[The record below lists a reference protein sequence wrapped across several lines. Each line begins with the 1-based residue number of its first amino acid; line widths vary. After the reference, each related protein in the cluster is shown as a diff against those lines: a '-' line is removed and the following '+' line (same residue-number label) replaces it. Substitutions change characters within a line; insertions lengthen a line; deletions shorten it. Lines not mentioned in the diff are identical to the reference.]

1 MMEVVIAVNK
11 LPTPA
16 MGQGRQDGCLL
27 MMARDWE
34 VRVDI
39 RARGGESARAR
50 ARAVLVAVGWE
61 AAIARE
67 GGVAAG
73 QPGSGV
79 AIRPQASR
87 SINCQPRERG
97 SGLRGFA

>member
-1 MMEVVIAVNK
+1 M
-11 LPTPA
+11 
-16 MGQGRQDGCLL
+16 
-27 MMARDWE
+27 
-34 VRVDI
+34 
-39 RARGGESARAR
+39 RAF
-50 ARAVLVAVGWE
+50 LVAAAWVAAIE

>member
-1 MMEVVIAVNK
+1 
-11 LPTPA
+11 
-16 MGQGRQDGCLL
+16 MGEL
-27 MMARDWE
+27 
-34 VRVDI
+34 VR
-39 RARGGESARAR
+39 RARGGER
-50 ARAVLVAVGWE
+50 ARAVLVAVAWVAAIE

>member
-1 MMEVVIAVNK
+1 MHACMH
-11 LPTPA
+11 
-16 MGQGRQDGCLL
+16 DLL
-27 MMARDWE
+27 AWASSS
-34 VRVDI
+34 
-39 RARGGESARAR
+39 ARGGGESAR